1 MATATIFSGQLLIPP
16 PSAASASATATSTSS
31 FSRYSS
37 RFVTASSSAE
47 FGSGIAAASCSGC
60 GFWPLILVGRNRLVS
75 LDGQL
80 GAAASAGFE
89 LSRRRRI
96 ALVSKGRAALCSA
109 KLNGEVLPSI
119 RAAESFQSSSGRDGS
134 GLEGSEAPVVHETS
148 EQEQSRE
155 WLAKWGLESQELRE
169 HNAHGGLEP
178 RPWWEELRT
187 VLDRSFAEA
196 GVPPTN
202 ESGWIS
208 HKWAGRGLLLA
219 AIPGMAGLNLE
230 GPQSVLQALGVLA
243 AIITVHETGHF
254 MAARLQNIHVTKF
267 AVGFGPT
274 LAKFNRK
281 GVEYSLRTFP
291 FGGFVAFPDD
301 DPNSEFDPEDPN
313 LLKNRPIRDRAIVI
327 SAGVIANLIF
337 AYTVLFTQTLSV
349 GLLEQEMF
357 PGVMVPEVIGNSAA
371 AKAGMQAGD
380 VVLGVDG
387 YQFTAKEAAVFEL
400 VDTIKKSGGKKLS
413 LNLQRGPELV
423 NVDVTPDKN
432 VDGSGRIGVQLSP
445 NAKPHR
451 VKAKGLPEAVALS
464 SREFARLTA
473 TVVDGLKQIIFNF
486 EKTVDNVSGP
496 VAIVA
501 VGAEVARNDIA
512 GLFQFAAIVNINLA
526 IVNLLPLPALDGG
539 YLAFVALEA
548 IRGGKKL
555 PEGVEQGIMS
565 SGVLLLLMLGVVLMV
580 RDTLNLG
587 FVQQML

>member
-1 MATATIFSGQLLIPP
+1 MATATNFSGQLLIPP
-16 PSAASASATATSTSS
+16 PCAASATAPSTSS

-37 RFVTASSSAE
+37 SFVTASCSAN
-47 FGSGIAAASCSGC
+47 FGSGIAAASCSRC
-60 GFWPLILVGRNRLVS
+60 GFRPLTLVDRNRLVS

-80 GAAASAGFE
+80 GALAIAGFK

-96 ALVSKGRAALCSA
+96 AIPSKGRAALCSA
-109 KLNGEVLPSI
+109 KLSGEFGPSV
-119 RAAESFQSSSGRDGS
+119 RAAESLQTSNGRG
-134 GLEGSEAPVVHETS
+134 GSEAPFVLETS
-148 EQEQSRE
+148 EQEQELSRE
-155 WLAKWGLESQELRE
+155 RLANLGLESLELRE
-169 HNAHGGLEP
+169 HNAQGGREP
-178 RPWWEELRT
+178 RPWLEELRAIW
-187 VLDRSFAEA
+187 DRGFAPRNERRWIPHELA
-196 GVPPTN
+196 AKGV
-202 ESGWIS
+202 
-208 HKWAGRGLLLA
+208 LLA

-301 DPNSEFDPEDPN
+301 DPNSDFDPEDPN

-371 AKAGMQAGD
+371 FKAGMKAGD

-423 NVDVTPDKN
+423 TVDVTPDKN

-451 VKAKGLPEAVALS
+451 VKAKGLPEALALS
-464 SREFARLTA
+464 SREFSRLTA
-473 TVVDGLKQIIFNF
+473 TVVDGLKQIVFNF